1 MAIAAIFL
9 PFNAAEELECK
20 PTCQTGQK
28 CVRKCI
34 NTRNGRFCSNVCVSD
49 VPEPTRLPLPTQTS
63 ATRLPL
69 STPPTPTCNPTCTKG
84 QTCVHRCHSTRLG
97 RVCGNYCVPDD
108 HAAPQS
114 ETPVCEPTCKTGEN
128 CIRQCG
134 WTRNGYIC
142 GNHCMPDPNA
152 PVCEPT
158 CKTGE
163 TCLRQCGW
171 SRNGYIC
178 GNHCYAAT
186 TARPTTAAHP
196 QEPRCNPTCKTGESC
211 THKCGWSRNGYIC
224 GNYCIPNMIAKPM
237 IANVCDPNPCKN
249 GEKCM
254 VNRFCPPRDPM
265 CTPNPAYYCVPSK
278 E

>member
-9 PFNAAEELECK
+9 PFNAAEELKCN

-97 RVCGNYCVPDD
+97 RVCGDYCVPDD

-114 ETPVCEPTCKTGEN
+114 ETPVC
-128 CIRQCG
+128 
-134 WTRNGYIC
+134 
-142 GNHCMPDPNA
+142 D
-152 PVCEPT
+152 PT

-178 GNHCYAAT
+178 GNRCYAAT
-186 TARPTTAAHP
+186 TTRPTTLPPP

-224 GNYCIPNMIAKPM
+224 GNYCIPNINAEPM
-237 IANVCDPNPCKN
+237 HANVCDSNPCKK

-254 VNRFCPPRDPM
+254 VNHYCPPRDKG
-265 CTPNPAYYCVPSK
+265 CTPNPAYYCVPSN